1 MVIQEGGI
9 KCIKNESK
17 DSHNVTKGSILNQ
30 FRSFDLSINKE
41 SRKNASLFPQKH
53 YITAFNINNNN
64 KKCLLSSKSEW
75 SLKDHVTLKTEN
87 WALP

>member
-30 FRSFDLSINKE
+30 FRSFELYIH
-41 SRKNASLFPQKH
+41 KNASLFPQK
-53 YITAFNINNNN
+53 
-64 KKCLLSSKSEW
+64 
-75 SLKDHVTLKTEN
+75 TLYN
-87 WALP
+87 CFQH